1 MRRSDKQIYKGKVD
15 IMDIELKELT
25 HKNFALASRI
35 DRSDISENFVDN
47 INTIMEYT
55 NYGIEHCCIGH
66 TFAIIKNDVYIGLIM
81 LGEAIEWETDPPEM
95 KSVPFYRLMGFV
107 IDKKYRGKGIG
118 GKALEMTIA
127 EVYKDFGVRPIALGC
142 HKENELAAKFYIKHG
157 FKKTKY
163 MEHNDIY
170 YLRYPER

>member
-1 MRRSDKQIYKGKVD
+1 
-15 IMDIELKELT
+15 MDIELKELT
-25 HKNFALASRI
+25 NDNFALASRI

-55 NYGIEHCCIGH
+55 NYGVEHGCIGH
-66 TFAIIKNDVYIGLIM
+66 TFAIIMNDVYIGIIL

-95 KSVPFYRLMGFV
+95 KSEPFYRLMGFV

-118 GKALEMTIA
+118 GKALEMAIA
-127 EVYKDFGVRPIALGC
+127 EVYKDFGARPIALGC
-142 HKENELAAKFYIKHG
+142 HKDNELAAKFYKKHG
-157 FKKTKY
+157 FKETKY

-170 YLRYPER
+170 YIRSIPVIQK